1 MSSPSHTAD
10 TPITGRNQ
18 LVDYLASG
26 GKPKA
31 DWRIGTEHEKFGFR
45 LDDLRPPTF
54 DGERG
59 IEALLEGLVR
69 FGWTPVRE
77 SVDGNPPRTI
87 ALVRDGA
94 SVTLEPAGQLELSGA
109 ALEDIHQTCVETG
122 THLNEVRQVAD
133 QLQLGFLGMGFQPK
147 WSRADMPWMPKGR
160 YRIMRDYMPRVG
172 DLGLDMMTRTCTV
185 QVRVIMSRPRSP
197 TLGM

>member
-77 SVDGNPPRTI
+77 SVDGNPP
-87 ALVRDGA
+87 AP
-94 SVTLEPAGQLELSGA
+94 SP
-109 ALEDIHQTCVETG
+109 
-122 THLNEVRQVAD
+122 
-133 QLQLGFLGMGFQPK
+133 
-147 WSRADMPWMPKGR
+147 WSAMA
-160 YRIMRDYMPRVG
+160 PR
-172 DLGLDMMTRTCTV
+172 
-185 QVRVIMSRPRSP
+185 
-197 TLGM
+197 